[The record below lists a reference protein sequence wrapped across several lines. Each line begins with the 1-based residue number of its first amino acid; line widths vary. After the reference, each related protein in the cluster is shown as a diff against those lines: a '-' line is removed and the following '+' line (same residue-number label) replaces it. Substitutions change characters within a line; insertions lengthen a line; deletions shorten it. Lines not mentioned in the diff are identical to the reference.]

1 MDAPYDESHECNDLF
16 DWDQLDQAHWWA
28 SPNEIIIDIAWK
40 FSIKTYGFSMAIH
53 RIFNEEPLETFQM
66 HLLKN
71 HTPINQPLMG
81 PMISARHLS
90 MSLWMLPMMSPM
102 SAMISLI
109 GISWIRLI
117 GEHHQMK

>member
-1 MDAPYDESHECNDLF
+1 MMF
-16 DWDQLDQAHWWA
+16 
-28 SPNEIIIDIAWK
+28 NEKSSGFTWNL
-40 FSIKTYGFSMAIH
+40 SIKSHGFPMAIH
-53 RIFNEEPLETFQM
+53 RIFNEKPLEKFQM
-66 HLLKN
+66 HPLKN

-90 MSLWMLPMMSPM
+90 MSPWMLPMMSPM